1 MSSIGCRQRADLY
14 RHRADLYRQRAIACY
29 SLADG
34 FSNPDQRNAMRLLAI
49 CWLHLEE
56 AREKASEKA
65 HEASQLDPA
74 NIGRPLR
81 SPHSN
86 F

>member
-1 MSSIGCRQRADLY
+1 MSSIKCRQRADLY
-14 RHRADLYRQRAIACY
+14 RQRADLYRQRADLYRQRAVECY

-56 AREKASEKA
+56 AREKA
-65 HEASQLDPA
+65 HETGQRKDARHRRA
-74 NIGRPLR
+74 A
-81 SPHSN
+81 
-86 F
+86 